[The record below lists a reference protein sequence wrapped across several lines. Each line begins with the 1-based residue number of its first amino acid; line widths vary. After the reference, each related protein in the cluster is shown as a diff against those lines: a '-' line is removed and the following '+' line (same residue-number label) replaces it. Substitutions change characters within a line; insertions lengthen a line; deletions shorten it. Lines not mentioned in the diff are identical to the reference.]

1 MTNTSKGCLWMVGPF
16 VSLFIILS
24 LWAVVSFVIGTMVN
38 TGSDAG
44 GLQSIA
50 QAINMVLGFAG
61 ILSVLAVPIGF
72 VVGIVFMVKQDQ
84 SPTVP
89 PSEPP
94 TPPTSSPNMM
104 S

>member
-1 MTNTSKGCLWMVGPF
+1 MVGPF
-16 VSLFIILS
+16 ISLFIVLS
-24 LWAVVSFVIGTMVN
+24 AWAVVSFVIGTMVN

-50 QAINMVLGFAG
+50 QIINMVLGFAG

-72 VVGIVFMVKQDQ
+72 VVGIIYMVKQDK
-84 SPTVP
+84 PMTP

-94 TPPTSSPNMM
+94 TPPSVAS
-104 S
+104 